1 MTEKTRRK
9 SNSNYSPGK
18 FSALVKSNS
27 SPTLISSHT
36 LSTLHNNLA
45 LADDILSRALTRAN
59 PQSSVV
65 RSSQNLDASLKKP
78 TSDSTPLW
86 KTSIEEFRQGTFAVQ
101 DQLKASPS
109 SAHSILS
116 PATKSSSSI
125 SFNEK
130 NEFLEEER
138 CSSDTNEI
146 EHESLKIQEKKE
158 EEAVSVEI
166 QSSLPNS
173 KLNIDNEFEVE
184 KKIHSHYPT
193 LTPTVSFHQ
202 VSTLPKDSTSDH
214 LISNPHVESTSLAHP
229 TSLPHPILKQE
240 TNDDISCDL
249 NAEATQMDHT
259 DNSLSLVC
267 QEPRIS
273 HKASEIHTSNAI
285 KKSLA
290 LVDSNGLVASEHS
303 SSSLIPKS
311 VQNLTEVE
319 PNLDNQLTTLQTLHD
334 KIIKMNMA
342 FLEQHNN
349 MLYHT
354 STVVKHQAEEHRKL
368 FEEMIEDQ
376 TAWQATQAQVL
387 SQTSASLIQ

>member
-1 MTEKTRRK
+1 
-9 SNSNYSPGK
+9 
-18 FSALVKSNS
+18 
-27 SPTLISSHT
+27 
-36 LSTLHNNLA
+36 
-45 LADDILSRALTRAN
+45 
-59 PQSSVV
+59 
-65 RSSQNLDASLKKP
+65 
-78 TSDSTPLW
+78 
-86 KTSIEEFRQGTFAVQ
+86 
-101 DQLKASPS
+101 
-109 SAHSILS
+109 
-116 PATKSSSSI
+116 
-125 SFNEK
+125 
-130 NEFLEEER
+130 
-138 CSSDTNEI
+138 
-146 EHESLKIQEKKE
+146 
-158 EEAVSVEI
+158 
-166 QSSLPNS
+166 
-173 KLNIDNEFEVE
+173 
-184 KKIHSHYPT
+184 
-193 LTPTVSFHQ
+193 
-202 VSTLPKDSTSDH
+202 
-214 LISNPHVESTSLAHP
+214 
-229 TSLPHPILKQE
+229 
-240 TNDDISCDL
+240 
-249 NAEATQMDHT
+249 MDHT

-387 SQTSASLIQ
+387 SQTSASLIQNPKYPYEEKFRFFIAFFE